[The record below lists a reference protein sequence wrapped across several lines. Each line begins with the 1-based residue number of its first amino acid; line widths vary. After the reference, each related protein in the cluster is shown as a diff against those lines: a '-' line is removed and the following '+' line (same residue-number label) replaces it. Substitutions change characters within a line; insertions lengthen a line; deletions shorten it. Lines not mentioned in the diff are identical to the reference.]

1 MRMSSL
7 VRAPFLCFSTKG
19 VIEKSG
25 GAGSASDHVNNKVDG
40 KNHVNHPLKHITS
53 WQPGAFKSARKKRMR
68 MAWSVWV
75 ISAVFVLFQFFL
87 QLSSGEII
95 GGLMKTFA
103 LTAFGAGVLVS
114 SYYYIYVLLQ
124 VPAGMLMDRYGSR
137 GILSA
142 GALTVCA
149 GSLLFATA
157 KSAYLALL
165 GRVLMGG
172 GSAFAFVG
180 CLNVISI
187 WFPARRFAFMAAI
200 VETAGMAGAISGNFW
215 LADVISKWGWQ
226 QCMLFAAIFAGVL
239 SLFLFLIVHDAPR
252 RKNRVIVGKNAT
264 ALWQGLKLLLKKPVV
279 WINGVYS
286 GLSFSIVTTFTA
298 LWAIPFLEVSHHIH
312 LLQANMV
319 DAVLYVGV
327 AVGGPILGWL
337 DSRTNWR
344 RTIMIVNALFSASC
358 LFAVIFISNL
368 PLVAVAILLFFAGV
382 GASGYVLTFA
392 IANEIAAENNRATCI
407 GFTNMLCVSFAP
419 VLQPLI
425 GFLVTWMNH
434 RDGLSEVLS
443 QSIPHFEWAM
453 SVIPFLMVF
462 AAGLAYFL
470 PARR

>member
-1 MRMSSL
+1 MNN
-7 VRAPFLCFSTKG
+7 
-19 VIEKSG
+19 IQKSIVDHR
-25 GAGSASDHVNNKVDG
+25 SPTTDHPSPAS
-40 KNHVNHPLKHITS
+40 
-53 WQPGAFKSARKKRMR
+53 AFKTARKKRMR
-68 MAWSVWV
+68 IAWSVWV
-75 ISAVFVLFQFFL
+75 VSALFVLFQFFL

-95 GGLMKTFA
+95 SGLMKTFA

-124 VPAGMLMDRYGSR
+124 VPAGMLIDRYGSR

-142 GALTVCA
+142 GAWVVCV

-157 KSAYLALL
+157 KSPYLALL
-165 GRVLMGG
+165 GRVMMGG

-187 WFPARRFAFMAAI
+187 WFPARRFAFMVAI

-215 LADVISKWGWQ
+215 LADVVSKWGWQ
-226 QCMLFAAIFAGVL
+226 QCMLFAAIFAGIL
-239 SLFLFLIVHDAPR
+239 SVFLFLIVRDTPR
-252 RKNRVIVGKNAT
+252 KKNNAVIKKNST
-264 ALWQGLKLLLKKPVV
+264 ALWTGLQLLLHKPVV

-312 LLQANMV
+312 LLKASMV
-319 DAVLYVGV
+319 DAVLYIGV

-337 DSRTNWR
+337 DSRTHWR
-344 RTIMIVNALFSASC
+344 RTIMIVNALFAALC
-358 LFAVIFISNL
+358 LFAVIFISHL
-368 PLVAVAILLFFAGV
+368 PLFAVAVLLFFAGV

-392 IANEIAAENNRATCI
+392 IANEVATEDNAATSI
-407 GFTNMLCVSFAP
+407 GLTNMLCVVFAP
-419 VLQPLI
+419 ILQPLI

-443 QSIPHFEWAM
+443 QSISHFEWAM
-453 SVIPFLMVF
+453 SVIPFLMIL
-462 AAGLAYFL
+462 AAFLAFFL
-470 PARR
+470 PARK